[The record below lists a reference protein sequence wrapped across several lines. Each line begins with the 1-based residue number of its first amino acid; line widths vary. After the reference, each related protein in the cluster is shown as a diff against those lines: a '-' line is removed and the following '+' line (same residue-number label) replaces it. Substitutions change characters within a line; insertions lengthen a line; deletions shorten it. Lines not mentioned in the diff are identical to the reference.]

1 MSQVHSAQAA
11 IREKISETSSINY
24 KSNKVAFSVN
34 NKVYRVM
41 LAIRYDPTSPVED
54 TSCASCQLS
63 CNLLAINIVCLSPVE
78 INKLRRVRGNFSY
91 FFAQMLRFYV
101 TFVVVL
107 ASSAALGNG
116 ICYSQS
122 VCLCHNI
129 DIDIESSICVR
140 RRCLPFRENSV
151 ST

>member
-11 IREKISETSSINY
+11 IREKEREREKISETSSINY

-78 INKLRRVRGNFSY
+78 INKLRRVRGNFSF

-116 ICYSQS
+116 ICYSQ
-122 VCLCHNI
+122 
-129 DIDIESSICVR
+129 CV
-140 RRCLPFRENSV
+140 SV
-151 ST
+151 S